1 MPGIIRSFISP
12 AIKIITVIAGVV
24 VFIMFLYGAVS
35 KDQLDTVVAAM
46 VTIILANLGVNEFK
60 FALARYRLEKK
71 IREVK

>member
-46 VTIILANLGVNEFK
+46 ITIILANLGVNEFK

>member
-12 AIKIITVIAGVV
+12 TIKIITVIAGVV
-24 VFIMFLYGAVS
+24 VFIMFIYGAVT

-60 FALARYRLEKK
+60 FALAKYKLEKGL
-71 IREVK
+71 RGAR

>member
-12 AIKIITVIAGVV
+12 TIKIITVIASVV
-24 VFIMFLYGAVS
+24 IFIMFIYGVVT

-60 FALARYRLEKK
+60 FALAKYKLEKGL
-71 IREVK
+71 REVR

>member
-12 AIKIITVIAGVV
+12 VIKIITVIAGVV